1 MKHMTITFSD
11 RTAPDGNSRWGT
23 APEATILLRPVSVKG
38 SLSPS
43 HLNTSEHTLD
53 STILEDGMQ
62 GALRGRDGVEASK
75 DPVKESNVPK
85 GLASEMQRDEVW
97 SKH

>member
-1 MKHMTITFSD
+1 MTITFSD
-11 RTAPDGNSRWGT
+11 RTAPDGNLRLGT
-23 APEATILLRPVSVKG
+23 APEATILILLRPVSVQG

-43 HLNTSEHTLD
+43 HLNTSEHTLN

-75 DPVKESNVPK
+75 DPVK
-85 GLASEMQRDEVW
+85 RI
-97 SKH
+97 